1 MNPQI
6 RQLYDLALQPSRII
20 IGLMSGTSLDGL
32 DIACCR
38 FIDAGRATK
47 YEILNFITI
56 SYTESEQDAIRQ
68 VFAKADAPLEKVC
81 LINALLGRLHGRMVN
96 ETLATW
102 GYKDTEIDLIASHG
116 QTIFHLPD
124 FRDDQ
129 KFPDSTLQVG
139 DADHIASICNIITLS
154 DFRQK
159 HVAAGGQGAP
169 LSVYGDFLLLNKPG
183 KRRYLINIG
192 GISNFTV
199 LPGINTAGIMASDTG
214 PGNTLSDAL
223 IRKYLPGKRY
233 DLNGELAS
241 SGKVIPELLK
251 ILKEHSFFDAPFP
264 KTTGPEMFS
273 LFYFEQA
280 VIASAV
286 VNPKAEDLLSTICQL
301 VADSL
306 FNALVFYGATDQAEY
321 YISGGGI
328 YNQAIIKKL
337 GQKAIWLQNISSTAS
352 IGLPPDA
359 KEAALFAALANEAV
373 AGDFSSLSAEFRGM
387 PAVTFGKISLPR

>member
-6 RQLYDLALQPSRII
+6 GQLVDLASKQSRII

-38 FIDAGRATK
+38 FIDAGRQTRF
-47 YEILNFITI
+47 EILNFTTI
-56 SYTESEQDAIRQ
+56 AYTESEQHIIRQ
-68 VFAKADAPLEKVC
+68 VFAKPDAPLDKVC
-81 LINALLGRLHGRMVN
+81 QVNAWLGRLHGRMVN
-96 ETLATW
+96 ETLAAW
-102 GYKDTEIDLIASHG
+102 GYKNTEIDLIASHG
-116 QTIFHLPD
+116 QTIFHLPE
-124 FRDDQ
+124 FRHDQ
-129 KFPDSTLQVG
+129 QFPDSTLQVG
-139 DADHIASICNIITLS
+139 DADHIASLCNIITLG

-169 LSVYGDFLLLNKPG
+169 LSVYGDFLLLNKTG
-183 KRRYLINIG
+183 TRRYLINIG
-192 GISNFTV
+192 GISNFTL
-199 LPGINTAGIMASDTG
+199 LPGIINAGVMATDTG

-233 DLNGELAS
+233 DMNGELAL
-241 SGKVIPELLK
+241 SGQVIPELLA
-251 ILKEHSFFDAPFP
+251 ILKEHPFFHAPFP

-273 LFYFEQA
+273 LLYFEQA
-280 VIASAV
+280 VILSAAV
-286 VNPKAEDLLSTICQL
+286 KPTTEDLLSTICQL

-306 FNALVFYGATDQAEY
+306 FDALVSYGATDEAEY

-328 YNQAIIKKL
+328 YNQAIIQKLEKK
-337 GQKAIWLQNISSTAS
+337 AVWLKNTMTTAS

-373 AGDFSSLSAEFRGM
+373 AGDFSRFSSEFPGM

>member
-1 MNPQI
+1 
-6 RQLYDLALQPSRII
+6 
-20 IGLMSGTSLDGL
+20 
-32 DIACCR
+32 
-38 FIDAGRATK
+38 
-47 YEILNFITI
+47 
-56 SYTESEQDAIRQ
+56 
-68 VFAKADAPLEKVC
+68 
-81 LINALLGRLHGRMVN
+81 MVN

>member
-6 RQLYDLALQPSRII
+6 GQLVNLASKSSRMI

-38 FIDAGRATK
+38 FVHSGRETK
-47 YEILNFITI
+47 FEILNFTTI
-56 SYTESEQDAIRQ
+56 SYTESEQDTIRQ

-81 LINALLGRLHGRMVN
+81 LLNVWLGRLHGRMVN
-96 ETLATW
+96 DTLAAW
-102 GYKDTEIDLIASHG
+102 GYKNTEIDLIASHG

-124 FRDDQ
+124 FRHDQ
-129 KFPDSTLQVG
+129 KFIQSTLQVG
-139 DADHIASICNIITLS
+139 DADHIASICNIITIS

-169 LSVYGDFLLLNKPG
+169 LSVYGDYLLLNKTG
-183 KRRYLINIG
+183 VRRYLINIG
-192 GISNFTV
+192 GISNFTL
-199 LPGINTAGIMASDTG
+199 LPGINTSTIMATDTG

-223 IRKYLPGKRY
+223 IRKYLPGKKY
-233 DLNGELAS
+233 DLNGEIAL
-241 SGKVIPELLK
+241 SGQVIPELLNV
-251 ILKEHSFFDAPFP
+251 LKEHPFFNAPFP

-273 LFYFEQA
+273 LGYFEQA
-280 VIASAV
+280 VILSST
-286 VNPKAEDLLSTICQL
+286 VNLKPEDLLSTSCQL

-306 FNALVFYGATDQAEY
+306 FNALVSYGATEQSEY
-321 YISGGGI
+321 YMSGGGI
-328 YNQAIIKKL
+328 YNKAIIKKL
-337 GQKAIWLQNISSTAS
+337 GQKAIWLENIKSTGS

-359 KEAALFAALANEAV
+359 KEAALFAVLANEAV
-373 AGDFSSLSAEFRGM
+373 AGDFSCLSAEFKGM